1 MMGRKK
7 MTNKENRYIMLYSQT
22 TGAAED
28 KGTEIWLDR
37 ETGISYLFRY
47 TGYDEYFTPLLD
59 EDGRA
64 IVMHLKRDAKG
75 NFLWNGKRVS

>member
-1 MMGRKK
+1 MI
-7 MTNKENRYIMLYSQT
+7 NKENRYIRLYSQSN
-22 TGAAED
+22 GATND
-28 KGTEIWLDR
+28 SGTEIWLDR

-47 TGYDEYFTPLLD
+47 VGYEECFTPLLD